1 VTPPAVASDGIAIRR
16 LGAGDAA
23 AFRSMRL
30 AALLDSPTAFGSSHH
45 EEAHQPL
52 EWFARRLESDDGMMF
67 GAFAAGLLVGMVGVV
82 REPAAKERHRAAI
95 RSMFVS
101 PSARGRG
108 VASALLGHALAA
120 ADALP
125 GVWQVIL
132 TVTAG
137 NAAAL
142 GLYRAH
148 GFTQYGVL
156 PSSLYVGGRYY
167 DDVLMIRQ
175 RTPDADGRT
184 GPGATMDAGAP
195 DVD

>member
-1 VTPPAVASDGIAIRR
+1 MTIRPLTR
-16 LGAGDAA
+16 DDAA
-23 AFRSMRL
+23 AFRAVRL
-30 AALLDSPTAFGSSHH
+30 EALRDSPTAFGSSHH

-52 EWFARRLESDDGMMF
+52 EWFARRLESDDGTML
-67 GAFAAGLLVGMVGVV
+67 GAFEEGALVGIVGVV

-95 RSMFVS
+95 RSMFVA

-108 VASALLGHALAA
+108 VASALLRHALAV

-137 NAAAL
+137 NDAAMR
-142 GLYRAH
+142 LYRAH
-148 GFTQYGVL
+148 GFTSYGLL
-156 PSSLYVGGRYY
+156 PSSLYVGERYY

-175 RTPDADGRT
+175 RPPDADGQTR
-184 GPGATMDAGAP
+184 PGATMETGAP

>member
-1 VTPPAVASDGIAIRR
+1 MTIRR
-16 LGAGDAA
+16 LERDDAA
-23 AFRSMRL
+23 AFRAIRL
-30 AALLDSPTAFGSSHH
+30 QALRDSPTAFGSSHH

-52 EWFARRLESDDGMMF
+52 DRFATRLDSTDGVML
-67 GAFAAGLLVGMVGVV
+67 GAFAAGALVGIVGVV
-82 REPAAKERHRAAI
+82 REPAAKEHHRAVI
-95 RSMFVS
+95 RSMFVT
-101 PSARGRG
+101 PDARGLG
-108 VASALLGHALAA
+108 VGSALLRHALAV

-137 NAAAL
+137 NDAAMR
-142 GLYRAH
+142 LYRAH
-148 GFTQYGVL
+148 GFTPYGVL

-175 RTPDADGRT
+175 RTPDADTRSVS
-184 GPGATMDAGAP
+184 GATMETGAP